1 MKRKLNQNSQ
11 AAYKMLHENM
21 KSDHWGKI
29 LFAMRLLGIS
39 CSSEAIAK
47 KAGMKEA
54 QVYRRMNE
62 LLADNLVYV
71 NAKGLTSSGRP
82 CALYS
87 LTQHGKEKQEADAIA
102 NQPKEELKPQATL
115 F

>member
-1 MKRKLNQNSQ
+1 MSTRKVNKNSLE
-11 AAYKMLHENM
+11 AYKMVHSQM

-47 KAGMKEA
+47 KAGMKESQA
-54 QVYRRMNE
+54 YRRMSE
-62 LLADNLVYV
+62 LVEEGLVYV
-71 NAKGLTSSGRP
+71 SGRGLTSSNRP
-82 CALYS
+82 CALYQ
-87 LTQHGKEKQEADAIA
+87 LTQHGKEKQEANAPT
-102 NQPKEELKPQATL
+102 QPKEPFTQPSL

>member
-1 MKRKLNQNSQ
+1 MSHQLKV
-11 AAYKMLHENM
+11 
-21 KSDHWGKI
+21 DHWGKI

-54 QVYRRMNE
+54 QTYRRMSE
-62 LLADNLVYV
+62 LIADGCVYV
-71 NAKGLTSSGRP
+71 SGKGLTSSGRP

-87 LTQHGKEKQEADAIA
+87 LTEHGKQKQEANASE
-102 NQPKEELKPQATL
+102 QPKEPFTQPSL

>member
-1 MKRKLNQNSQ
+1 MSHQLKV
-11 AAYKMLHENM
+11 
-21 KSDHWGKI
+21 DHWGKI

-54 QVYRRMNE
+54 QAYRRMSE
-62 LLADNLVYV
+62 LISDGLVYV
-71 NAKGLTSSGRP
+71 SGKGLTSSGRP

-87 LTQHGKEKQEADAIA
+87 LTQHGKEKQEADAA
-102 NQPKEELKPQATL
+102 NRVKETVE
-115 F
+115 